1 MRKYAGAGLVVL
13 GIVLTAYGWDSSGS
27 LYFRVTRL
35 FAGRP
40 ADGTTWLLIGG
51 VLSVFV
57 GLAMAAYRRP
67 CAS

>member
-13 GIVLTAYGWDSSGS
+13 GIVLTAYGLDSSDS
-27 LYFRVTRL
+27 LNSRVTRL
-35 FAGRP
+35 FTPLP
-40 ADGTTWLLIGG
+40 ADGSAWLLVGG

-67 CAS
+67 RAS